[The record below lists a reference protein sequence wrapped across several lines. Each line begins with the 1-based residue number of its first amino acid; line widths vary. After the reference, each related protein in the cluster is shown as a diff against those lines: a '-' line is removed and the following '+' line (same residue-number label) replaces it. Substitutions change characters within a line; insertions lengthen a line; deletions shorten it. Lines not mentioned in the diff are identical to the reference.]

1 VPVREWSRRRIALL
15 VGAVV
20 LAGLVLPVAARV
32 GAEHWHS
39 DTLWPNALRSLGGLG
54 VPYDFRI
61 FLAAAEAV
69 RHGESPYVDPDTIR
83 TAVPAPY
90 VYPPLLAV
98 LVLPFTVLPHE
109 VAGSSAPGMA
119 FSLLLI
125 GCLVAALL
133 ALDVRD
139 WRCYPVALLY
149 PPFLENVELGAI
161 GPILVLLVA
170 LGWRYRER
178 AVAAGIAA
186 GGAIVLKVFLWPLV
200 VWLLVTRRWLAA
212 AVSAATAVGLAL
224 VSWAAIG
231 FAGLSDYPALVR
243 KLSDLEAKSSYSA
256 FADLRWLGLPE
267 RASQLVTVVAAVLL
281 LAVGWRLAR
290 RDPVDGERRALTL
303 ALAAALV
310 VTPILWLHYLVLL
323 VVPVALARPRLSGLW
338 FVPLALTVFEA
349 LGWYRGWA
357 DGEGRSLVSVALVSA
372 AVFAV
377 ALRPVRE
384 GIDGARAAPVRA

>member
-1 VPVREWSRRRIALL
+1 MPVGEWSRRRIALL

-20 LAGLVLPVAARV
+20 LAGLLLPVVARV
-32 GAEHWHS
+32 SAEHWHA

-54 VPYDFRI
+54 VPYDFRV

-69 RHGESPYVDPDTIR
+69 RHGESPYVDADTIR

-109 VAGSSAPGMA
+109 VAGSSTPGMV

-125 GCLVAALL
+125 ACLVTALL

-200 VWLLVTRRWLAA
+200 LWLLATRRWLAA
-212 AVSAATAVGLAL
+212 GVAALTAGGLAV

-256 FADLRWLGLPE
+256 FADLRWLGLSE
-267 RASQLVTVVAAVLL
+267 SASQLVTAVAAVGLL
-281 LAVGWRLAR
+281 GLGWRVAR
-290 RDPVDGERRALTL
+290 RDPVDGDRRALIL
-303 ALAAALV
+303 ALATALV
-310 VTPILWLHYLVLL
+310 ATPILWLHYLVLL

-357 DGEGRSLVSVALVSA
+357 DGEGRSLVSVAVVSA
-372 AVFAV
+372 VVFVV
-377 ALRPVRE
+377 ALRP
-384 GIDGARAAPVRA
+384 IGAGVEEPRVAPVGA